1 MESRQTQ
8 DMTNRTIAQPRKL
21 LTNYESKQLNA
32 TLFAYRRFLQA
43 GVVPALEL
51 FTLAHPIL
59 RVRMSRPEIQ

>member
-21 LTNYESKQLNA
+21 LTNESKQLNA
-32 TLFAYRRFLQA
+32 TLFTYRRFLQA